1 MIYLDTHVVVW
12 LYAGLTNKF
21 SETAGALINDHEL
34 FISPLVRL
42 ELAYLHEIERVTADS
57 DAIIADLSQRIGLQV
72 CDKNFDSVVN
82 LALAMSWTRDPFDR
96 LIVANAAVHDDIL
109 LSKDI
114 NILTQYTFARW

>member
-72 CDKNFDSVVN
+72 CDKNFNSVVN